1 MEQRAHT
8 ALVKPARAHPKSNA
22 HGMGLVALGRFPNG
36 VRWVATEFDDLRS
49 LVPGGRSERKDTT
62 VVQNYFAVME
72 FVFPFALRTNESSVR
87 TVVHQHE
94 LVCTALDVGM
104 IARGARW

>member
-1 MEQRAHT
+1 M
-8 ALVKPARAHPKSNA
+8 
-22 HGMGLVALGRFPNG
+22 
-36 VRWVATEFDDLRS
+36 
-49 LVPGGRSERKDTT
+49 PGGRSERKDTT

-72 FVFPFALRTNESSVR
+72 FVFPFVLRTNESSVR

-104 IARGARW
+104 IARGARIVEFDAVTGAPPDGDLGVDYGFVAEITQPQVHHTVRMGN